1 MAPGLLP
8 GALGVAEAAPLDG
21 VGACLEFA
29 LILPP
34 TGAARMPSRVDI
46 VTRWGGG
53 GLLLRETAGPRG
65 TSTFRSFM
73 CKVAR
78 MLIREP
84 KTDKTW
90 VLEHPKLEPF
100 PKG

>member
-8 GALGVAEAAPLDG
+8 AALGVAEAAPLDG

-34 TGAARMPSRVDI
+34 TGAARMPSMVDT
-46 VTRWGGG
+46 VTGWGG
-53 GLLLRETAGPRG
+53 GLLLWETAGPRG
-65 TSTFRSFM
+65 TSTCRSFM
-73 CKVAR
+73 CKVAI
-78 MLIREP
+78 MLIWEP
-84 KTDKTW
+84 KTGKMW